1 MNETSLTLLDR
12 IQSAGS
18 DQDWHLLE
26 ELYQPLLQAWA
37 KRFQVQSDDVADL
50 IQDVLVT
57 VLRELPNF
65 SHNGHAGAFRC
76 WLRTILLNRVRNH
89 WWQSKRHL
97 AGEAVHQ
104 ELQELEDEK
113 SALSELWA
121 EEHDRYLLQQLL
133 KSVREDFSSQPWQAF
148 LQTAV
153 ENKSPQQ
160 VAEALGIST
169 NTVMV
174 AKSRVLSK
182 LREKARGMLDL

>member
-1 MNETSLTLLDR
+1 MNETSLTLLER

-50 IQDVLVT
+50 TQDVLVT

-65 SHNGHAGAFRC
+65 SHNGHPGAFRN

-89 WWQSKRHL
+89 WRQSKRQR

-104 ELQELEDEK
+104 ELQELEDDT
-113 SALSELWA
+113 SALSQLWS
-121 EEHDRYLLQQLL
+121 EEHDRYLLQELL
-133 KSVREDFSSQPWQAF
+133 KSVRDDFSSQTWQAF
-148 LQTAV
+148 QQTAI

-160 VAEALGIST
+160 VAEELAISA
-169 NTVMV
+169 NSVMV

>member
-12 IQSAGS
+12 IQSDGS
-18 DQDWHLLE
+18 DQDWQLLE

-37 KRFQVQSDDVADL
+37 KRFQVQSDDITDL
-50 IQDVLVT
+50 TQDVLVT
-57 VLRELPNF
+57 VLRELPSF
-65 SHNGHAGAFRC
+65 SHNGRPGAFRN

-89 WWQSKRHL
+89 WRQSKRQR

-104 ELQELEDEK
+104 ELQELEDDK
-113 SALSELWA
+113 SVLSQLWA

-133 KSVREDFSSQPWQAF
+133 KSVREDFSPQTWQAF
-148 LQTAV
+148 QQTAI
-153 ENKSPQQ
+153 ENKTPQQ
-160 VAEALGIST
+160 VAQELTIST
-169 NTVMV
+169 NSVMV